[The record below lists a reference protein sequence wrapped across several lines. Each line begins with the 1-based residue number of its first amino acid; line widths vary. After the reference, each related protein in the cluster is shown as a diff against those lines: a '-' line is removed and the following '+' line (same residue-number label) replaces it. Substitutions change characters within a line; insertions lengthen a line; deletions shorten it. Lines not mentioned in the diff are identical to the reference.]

1 MIEIQNF
8 FSALQQLGLR
18 KETIHLLESR
28 ATPNKFN
35 KNLHWSNPHLS
46 TTSPTSDPSTT
57 ATTTRSAFV
66 DALSRM
72 LAETIARPSPLLF
85 TSDLPGGS
93 VGLELEDA
101 IVRMQTHQYTDDDTN
116 NDNMNTLAADNT
128 DAFDSK
134 QAGKHKQT
142 GGEAVGG
149 KKKAGAGKQLEIIR
163 FATAEERQAMK
174 QSSSS
179 LTPVVDAQTQLQHE
193 LDAYTRLRRPRTILL
208 IGTDRD
214 CAHTQ
219 STQTSMVTQLAYL
232 RQFSDHRNADIEHG
246 VNAID
251 NKKDRKVLVV
261 PAQAHAHTHTS
272 PSTQTGGTNA
282 QTHANPQLH
291 EAAESVLHP
300 RLHSDINAEISA
312 NKEYVPNVAVYTAAT
327 ASKQTNTQTS
337 TQTNTPTTTQTTT
350 QALDIAAHITH
361 CRSAI
366 SHALEHNYHAV
377 IIDSTGIDL
386 QSPAAVQHLHTLY
399 DAILPDEV
407 IAVID
412 AVSSGSAAS
421 ASASSSSS
429 TSSAETIADTV
440 HTLEQA
446 LLTGTTTATTTTTS
460 NDNKKKKSSVQTATV
475 EVGPKLW
482 TITGLI
488 LGKVEQTTGDKL
500 MESLLELPEQV
511 KTPIRYLLKGRK
523 VTDMEVFEADKVVD
537 ALLGEDKH
545 SDVNTNVE
553 LTAKDKRVSN
563 FCMLVLP

>member
-1 MIEIQNF
+1 MCVLIEIQNF

-35 KNLHWSNPHLS
+35 KHLHWSNPHLS

-72 LAETIARPSPLLF
+72 LAEAIARPSPLLF

-93 VGLELEDA
+93 VGLELEDV

-142 GGEAVGG
+142 GGEAVVGG

-179 LTPVVDAQTQLQHE
+179 QTPVVDAQTQLQHE
-193 LDAYTRLRRPRTILL
+193 LDAYRRLRRPRTILL

-219 STQTSMVTQLAYL
+219 STHTSMVTQLAYL

-251 NKKDRKVLVV
+251 NQKDRKVLVV
-261 PAQAHAHTHTS
+261 PAQAHTHTS
-272 PSTQTGGTNA
+272 LSTQTGGTNS
-282 QTHANPQLH
+282 QTHVNPQLH
-291 EAAESVLHP
+291 EAAESVLYP

-312 NKEYVPNVAVYTAAT
+312 NKEYVPNVAVYSASTV
-327 ASKQTNTQTS
+327 SKQTSTQTS
-337 TQTNTPTTTQTTT
+337 TPTNTPTTTQTTT
-350 QALDIAAHITH
+350 QAVDIAAHITQ

-366 SHALEHNYHAV
+366 RHALERNYHAV

-386 QSPAAVQHLHTLY
+386 QSPTAVQHLHTLY

-412 AVSSGSAAS
+412 AS
-421 ASASSSSS
+421 ASATSSYS

-446 LLTGTTTATTTTTS
+446 LLTGTTTTTSTTSS
-460 NDNKKKKSSVQTATV
+460 NDNKKKKSSVQTTTV

-488 LGKVEQTTGDKL
+488 LGNVEQTTGDKL

-511 KTPIRYLLKGRK
+511 KTPIRYLLKGHK
-523 VTDMEVFEADKVVD
+523 VTDMEVFEADKVVE

-563 FCMLVLP
+563 FTC